1 MKTFSTVMA
10 LAACLAVSAQTIN
23 LSDYSPACQLE
34 GLGMSANH
42 RYVTGLNVATYR
54 AFIWDTVTGDV
65 IENGGDYANC
75 DFRCVT
81 NDGRAFGILGLDDM
95 VTTNASS
102 FGLDAEPS
110 TIEDEMSQIFNVT
123 PDGSLAVGCLLDD
136 MWEPTACIWKNGE
149 RTILPCPTPAE
160 CGFDHDGANALYVS
174 ADGSVIA
181 GYLQDWH
188 SSRPAI
194 IWRLQNDGTYK
205 ADVISKDIW
214 ELNYGDGKTYLE
226 FQIQGI
232 SSNGKWLCLA
242 AKKEGEDF
250 MPTYEF
256 MVRMNL
262 ETGEIIESEVPN
274 IDDFYADEMGFYPSS
289 IADDGTCVGTLQCID
304 GMRGLYWA
312 ADEAAPRYLSEV
324 FPQFD
329 MLTEADFNVH
339 VPVSISADAKHIMG
353 FGLPFIEYEDGNLY
367 DNFITYLISNENV
380 DDGVSIVTHNFSA
393 DKTFNLQ
400 GQRIARDRKGIVI
413 NNGRKLLNK

>member
-1 MKTFSTVMA
+1 MIRTFLSV
-10 LAACLAVSAQTIN
+10 LAVALCITVNAQTITT
-23 LSDYSPACQLE
+23 SEFSPALQLE

-42 RYVTGLNVATYR
+42 RYVTGLNVATFR

-65 IENGGDYANC
+65 VENDGDYANC

-102 FGLDAEPS
+102 FGLDAAVTTVDE
-110 TIEDEMSQIFNVT
+110 EMSQVFDVT
-123 PDGSLAVGCLLDD
+123 SDGKIAVGCLLDD
-136 MWEPTACIWKNGE
+136 MWLPTACVWKDGE
-149 RTILPCPTPAE
+149 RAILPCPSPEE

-174 ADGSVIA
+174 ADGSIIA

-194 IWRLQNDGTYK
+194 IWRLQNDGSYK
-205 ADVISKDIW
+205 ADVISKDVW
-214 ELNYGDGKTYLE
+214 ELNFGGGKPYLE
-226 FQIQGI
+226 FQVQGI
-232 SSNGKWLCLA
+232 SPNGKWICLA
-242 AKKEGEDF
+242 AQKEGEDF

-289 IADDGTCVGTLQCID
+289 IADDGTIVGSLRTFD
-304 GMRGLYWA
+304 GIRGLYWA

-329 MLTEADFNVH
+329 LLVESDYYAH
-339 VPVSISADAKHIMG
+339 VPVKITADAKHIMG
-353 FGLPFIEYEDGNLY
+353 FGIPFIEYEDGY
-367 DNFITYLISNENV
+367 IEDNFITYLISK
-380 DDGVSIVTHNFSA
+380 DDADGVSIITHNFSA
-393 DKTFNLQ
+393 DKTFNLH
-400 GQRIARDRKGIVI
+400 GQRVARDSKGIVI
-413 NNGRKLLNK
+413 SNGRKQLNK